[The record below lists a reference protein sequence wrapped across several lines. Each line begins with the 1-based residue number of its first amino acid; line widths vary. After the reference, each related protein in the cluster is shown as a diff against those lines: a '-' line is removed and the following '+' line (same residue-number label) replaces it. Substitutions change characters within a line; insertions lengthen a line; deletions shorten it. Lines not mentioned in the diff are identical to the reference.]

1 MIRHHLTD
9 TETYIWNYINNHFD
23 YVTHLTISELSE
35 ILSVSNASVTRTLKK
50 KGYAGF
56 SAFKHEIQ
64 NKNRDSL
71 HIIDNQHMTAD
82 TKQSIIK
89 NYQEVIRTLNMIDA
103 DVLEQAIAAIKKAQ
117 RIMIFA
123 RGFSEMTG
131 SEMLIKFQLSQKYCE
146 LHTDPN
152 IIRPVS
158 KRLKPED
165 LVIFISLNGETAAL
179 VDAAKNCRQNQIKS
193 ILISA
198 NPSGSLA
205 KFTDYQLFGFKS
217 ELSYFPDFEVHSRL
231 PLAILSRIVL
241 DAYAA
246 SLKNNRQENGFLY

>member
-1 MIRHHLTD
+1 MNQHRLTD
-9 TETYIWNYINNHFD
+9 TEEYIWNYINEHFNQMID
-23 YVTHLTISELSE
+23 LTISELSE
-35 ILSVSNASVTRTLKK
+35 RLSVSNASVTRTLKK

-64 NKNRDSL
+64 NNSRDSL
-71 HIIDNQHMTAD
+71 HIINNQHMTAD

-103 DVLEQAIAAIKKAQ
+103 DVLEQAIAAIKTAH

-131 SEMLIKFQLSQKYCE
+131 SEMLIKFQLSHKYCE

-158 KRLKPED
+158 KRLTAED

-179 VDAAKNCRQNQIKS
+179 VDAAKNCQRSHITS

-205 KFTDYQLFGFKS
+205 QLTDYQLFGFKS

-246 SLKNNRQENGFLY
+246 SLKNQKQTDSLR